1 MSHSPAELIK
11 LNNLQLAARIISE
24 ELQGGI
30 HTGRRIGAG
39 TEFEQYK
46 HYEPGDDPKRIDWKL
61 FARSSKYL
69 IKESTVESNL
79 SIKFI
84 LDLSGS
90 MNYEEDG
97 IKRLEYAKVL
107 LASLAFL
114 AMQQHDKI
122 SFFTLKNGEVQQE
135 VHTTPKSF
143 QRMLF
148 TLENVRAEGQWPDR
162 AQTFPQ
168 LQSRERELVILV
180 SDLLQTN
187 EEWTNLVASL
197 SQPRRE
203 IVLFQLLGQ
212 QEINFDLKGFYRFE
226 DLESGSTL
234 EMDAGSIREQY
245 QKEMADYLNQL
256 EKALF
261 LPQVHLLRTTLD
273 QPIADVL
280 RQYLLKRKLY

>member
-1 MSHSPAELIK
+1 MSNSPAELIK
-11 LNNLQLAARIISE
+11 LNNLQLAARIVSQ

-30 HTGRRIGAG
+30 HAGKRVGSG
-39 TEFEQYK
+39 TEFEQYR

-79 SIKFI
+79 NIKFI

-90 MNYEEDG
+90 MNYEEAG
-97 IKRLEYAKVL
+97 VKRLEYAKIL

-122 SFFTLKNGEVQQE
+122 SFYTLKNGQLTQE
-135 VHTTPKSF
+135 VPPKGKTF
-143 QRMLF
+143 QRMLYS
-148 TLENVRAEGQWPDR
+148 LENVKAEGSWPEKHS
-162 AQTFPQ
+162 TFPD
-168 LQSRERELVILV
+168 LQSRERELVVLV

-187 EEWTNLVASL
+187 REWTDLIESM
-197 SQPRRE
+197 SRPRRE
-203 IVLFQLLGQ
+203 IVLFQLLGE

-226 DLESGSTL
+226 DLETGESL
-234 EMDAGSIREQY
+234 EIDAQYTKEKYKTAMDE
-245 QKEMADYLNQL
+245 YLQNL

-261 LPQVHLLRTTLD
+261 LPQVHLLRTTLS
-273 QPIADVL
+273 QPIAEIL
-280 RQYLLKRKLY
+280 RMYLQKRKLY